1 MNLFLEERYIMKK
14 KFKLIDLDCANC
26 AAKMENAIKKIDGVE
41 DANVSFMTQK
51 MTIVAEEQEFERI
64 MKEVVK
70 VCSKVEPDC
79 QIVL

>member
-1 MNLFLEERYIMKK
+1 MKK
-14 KFKLIDLDCANC
+14 VFQLENLDCANC